1 MLLELTR
8 KMEFTKDSML
18 PFLLSQIEA
27 VRTREGRTFQFTVDA
42 ADVRKANPDRIW
54 VNLRSHPTLEEV
66 AHPDVLEVASQ
77 EGMIMQ
83 VYGIQDITRY
93 CRTETVSSVPHKWL
107 QRTLVSKQQ
116 LPDEMSFPIYASVI
130 EEQELQLDAETY
142 PSTWDDAPKY
152 YTLHKRFVYKK
163 GGVSIVWNHVR
174 VGKNAYQNM
183 YESDVTRAPIEYE
196 LSVEIAIST
205 DSESEL
211 MDALILLCQ
220 IVEGTPYP
228 LVKNKQEEVA
238 DAYQF
243 IINQIITRP
252 KYVKKDA
259 PKYHFFAPKPV
270 TLEKMNVVDPLAGY
284 GIISI
289 LAGYTVTEKADG
301 ERMLLYVHSD
311 GRVYMLN
318 NSMDVRMTGLKVTSE
333 RLYGT
338 ILDGELVT
346 FDKRHDGSPKD
357 LFLAFDLY
365 VLKGENVINLPLMST
380 DGKPSRFGKMKA
392 VIEDKDLWIS
402 ISRDE
407 DSFMELRVKN
417 HVYAEGDAMFDA
429 CREILEGDYPYDIDG
444 LVFTPAH
451 LSVFGYYPGKP
462 VQPTE
467 NSRWDR
473 VFKWKPAEQNTID
486 FMVERDAK
494 PYVDPITKRKYAVF
508 KLFTGYNAN
517 QWEAISVMNG
527 LRLRYDNK
535 YYKDMA
541 ALKGKYITRLFQ
553 PITQYQRGVEYAYV
567 PIEGGEAVAENGDI
581 IRDRSIV
588 EFAYDPTAV
597 GPVSCRWK
605 AHRVR
610 EDKTR
615 IFQKTGELSKTA
627 NDLTV
632 AMSIWRTIHAPVT
645 KEIIMGVAPVQ
656 GADIPEDLEARLLGV
671 DDTYYAREVPRAH
684 MLSVH
689 MLNFH
694 NQGIKKMLYE
704 RSRERGSL
712 LELACGMAGDLPRWR
727 DSAYKFVLGVDL
739 VRDNIT
745 HPREG
750 SYARTVRQKYALTT
764 MVDGVETLVYPPNT
778 VFVIGDCALP
788 LHDGTAARDLDEE
801 SKKVLQM
808 VFRKNAAPLAP
819 YMKHVAGR
827 GGSGFNVVSCQFAI
841 HYFFQ
846 TPEKLH
852 GFLGNISRNL
862 VKGGIFI
869 ATFMDGDRVH
879 NLLSGPSA
887 NNGVVEGRKLGGA
900 IPVWAI
906 IKKYDD
912 FVYKQAGAEG
922 VEPFGKMVEV
932 FLENTNRLIPEFLVS
947 LDLLVTYASSHG
959 LVLDDT
965 ELFSE
970 TFAKLRR
977 AVPENPSARTELDQN
992 ILTLD
997 EDEIQKQFSFVN
1009 RWVVFRKAT

>member
-54 VNLRSHPTLEEV
+54 VNLRSHPALEEV
-66 AHPDVLEVASQ
+66 AQPDVLEVASQ
-77 EGMIMQ
+77 DGMVLQ
-83 VYGIQDITRY
+83 VRGIQDITRY
-93 CRTETVSSVPHKWL
+93 CRTETVASVPHKWV
-107 QRTLVSKQQ
+107 QRTLVSKQP
-116 LPDEMSFPIYASVI
+116 LPDEMSFPVHASI
-130 EEQELQLDAETY
+130 LEERELQLEEY
-142 PSTWDDAPKY
+142 PSTWEDVPKY
-152 YTLHKRFVYKK
+152 YTLHKRFVYQKE
-163 GGVSIVWNHVR
+163 GVSIIWNHVR
-174 VGKNAYQNM
+174 VAKNAYQNM

-196 LSVEIAIST
+196 LSVEVT
-205 DSESEL
+205 GGETEL

-220 IVEGTPYP
+220 IVDGTPYP
-228 LVKNKQEEVA
+228 LVKQKQEEVA
-238 DAYQF
+238 DGYQH
-243 IINQIITRP
+243 IIEQIISRP
-252 KYVKKDA
+252 KYTKKDA
-259 PKYHFFAPKPV
+259 SKYHFFAPKPV

-284 GIISI
+284 GVISI

-301 ERMLLYVHSD
+301 ERILLYVHSD
-311 GRVYMLN
+311 GRVYTIN
-318 NSMDVRMTGLKVTSE
+318 NSMDIRLTGLKVTSE
-333 RLYGT
+333 RLHGT

-346 FDKRHDGSPKD
+346 FDKRHDKSPKD

-365 VLKGENVINLPLMST
+365 VLGGESVINLPLIST

-392 VIEDKDLWIS
+392 VIDEKDLWVS
-402 ISRDE
+402 ISRDDE
-407 DSFMELRVKN
+407 PFLELRVKN
-417 HVYAEGDAMFDA
+417 HIYAEGDEMFGA
-429 CREILEGDYPYDIDG
+429 CREILSDGGSFDYDIDG

-486 FMVERDAK
+486 FLVERDAK
-494 PYVDPITKRKYAVF
+494 PYVDPITKRTYAVF

-535 YYKDMA
+535 YYKEMA
-541 ALKGKYITRLFQ
+541 SKKGVYKTRLFQ
-553 PITQYQRGVEYAYV
+553 PITQYVRGVEYAYI
-567 PIEGGEAVAENGDI
+567 PIEGGEPVAENGDI

-588 EFAYDPTAV
+588 EFAYDPTTP
-597 GPVSCRWK
+597 GPVSKRWI

-645 KEIIMGVAPVQ
+645 KEIIMGVAPVM
-656 GADIPEDLEARLLGV
+656 GADVPDDLEARLLGV

-750 SYARTVRQKYALTT
+750 SYARTVRQKYALTM

-819 YMKHVAGR
+819 FMKHVAGR
-827 GGSGFNVVSCQFAI
+827 GANGFNVVSCQFAI

-852 GFLGNISRNL
+852 GFLGNVARNL

-869 ATFMDGDRVH
+869 ATFMDGDRV
-879 NLLSGPSA
+879 NSLVSNSS
-887 NNGVVEGRKLGGA
+887 NGVVEGRKLDGTV
-900 IPVWAI
+900 PVWAI

-912 FVYKQAGAEG
+912 FVYKQAGEDT
-922 VEPFGKMVEV
+922 VEPFGKMVDV

-965 ELFSE
+965 QLFSE
-970 TFAKLRR
+970 TFAKLR
-977 AVPENPSARTELDQN
+977 AEVPENPMTRTELDQN

-997 EDEIQKQFSFVN
+997 EDEVQKQFSFLN
-1009 RWVVFRKAT
+1009 RWVVFRKVN